1 MRRVRKKGDS
11 LLFNDVA
18 KHYEKLEGISS
29 RLAMID
35 ELTDMFKKV
44 DNNEIRNLIYI
55 SQGMLGPPFMSPET
69 GIAEKFAEE
78 AIARTTGYSK
88 EEVISSFRKT
98 GDLGVTAEEFITK
111 SRLKPMAKRRLS
123 INDIFGIMQKIAE
136 TSGQGSQD
144 TKIKMLSELLV
155 SSTPLEARYIV
166 RFALGTLRLG
176 VGDATILEALSK
188 SKTGER
194 SFKESLEKAYN
205 ICSDLGKVGE
215 TLFKEGAKGIEN
227 FKVEL
232 FSPIRPALAE
242 RLPTAEE
249 ILERMGGKCA
259 VESKYDGLRAQVHI
273 DKKAKKIEIFSRRL
287 ERLTSMFPEIVKAAL
302 TEVNAKEAI
311 LDGEAIAYN
320 DVTGEFRPFQETIQR
335 KRKHGVKEMSEE
347 LPLHVFTFDV
357 LYLNGESYLQKPY
370 HERRKALESIVANTG
385 TMRIADRTIA
395 STPKELE
402 NYFQDVVGRG
412 LEGIVAKDLNA
423 EYIAGARKFS
433 WIKMKRSY
441 RGELTDTVDIVIV
454 GYYLGKG
461 TRAEF
466 QFGGLLCATYN
477 EKKDVFETITKIG
490 TGFSEAQMQEFKELL
505 DKIKVKSKPARV
517 SSLIEPDFWVE
528 PKYVITVKADEIT
541 KSPMHTCGRERQ
553 ADGTEFGY
561 ALRFPRI
568 VGDIRKDKS
577 PEDATTT
584 KEILEMFN
592 QQKKTKI
599 EDS

>member
-1 MRRVRKKGDS
+1 
-11 LLFNDVA
+11 LLFEDVA

-35 ELTDMFKKV
+35 ELTEMFNKV
-44 DNNEIRNLIYI
+44 DSSEIRSLIYI
-55 SQGMLGPPFMSPET
+55 TQGLLGPPFMSLET

-88 EEVISSFRKT
+88 EDVIASFRKT
-98 GDLGVTAEEFITK
+98 GDLGSTAEEFISK
-111 SRLKPMAKRRLS
+111 SKLKPMGRKHLS
-123 INDIFGIMQKIAE
+123 INDIFEMMKKIAE

-155 SSTPLEARYIV
+155 YSTPLEARYIL

-194 SFKESLEKAYN
+194 SFKEKLEAAYN
-205 ICSDLGKVGE
+205 MCGDLGKVGE
-215 TLFKEGAKGIEN
+215 TLFKEGTNGIEH
-227 FKVEL
+227 FKVSL

-249 ILERMGGKCA
+249 ILEKMGGKCA
-259 VESKYDGLRAQVHI
+259 VESKYDGLRAQIHI
-273 DKKAKKIEIFSRRL
+273 DKRHNRVEIFSRRL
-287 ERLTSMFPEIVKAAL
+287 ERLTPMLPEIVSAAL
-302 TEVNAKEAI
+302 AEVSAKEAI

-320 DVTGEFRPFQETIQR
+320 EVTGEFRPFQETIQR
-335 KRKHGVKEMSEE
+335 KRKHGVEEMSEE
-347 LPLHVFTFDV
+347 MPLHVFAFDL
-357 LYLNGESYLQKPY
+357 LYLNGESYLSKPY

-385 TMRIADRTIA
+385 TIRIADRTIA

-402 NYFQDVVGRG
+402 TYFEDVVGRG

-441 RGELTDTVDIVIV
+441 RGELTDTVDLVII
-454 GYYLGKG
+454 GYYLGRG

-477 EKKDVFETITKIG
+477 DKKDIFETITKIG
-490 TGFSEAQMQEFKELL
+490 TGFSEAQMQEFKALL
-505 DKIKVKSKPARV
+505 DKIKLKSKPARV

-541 KSPMHTCGRERQ
+541 KSPMHTCGREKQ
-553 ADGTEFGY
+553 PDGTEFGY

-568 VGDIRKDKS
+568 IGEIRKDKS
-577 PEDATTT
+577 PEDSTTT
-584 KEILEMFN
+584 KEIIEMFK
-592 QQKKTKI
+592 QQKKTRI
-599 EDS
+599 EES